1 MINMKKIA
9 LTSLL
14 SSTLMIA
21 GTYEYPSVY
30 KDTRIMG
37 MGGTNVAVGG
47 ESAAMFY
54 NPAGL
59 SRLDPEDGVEVE
71 LFNFNIAF
79 SQDTIDFVTDVSDAA
94 DETAMIEALESYYG
108 QNNHLTLNDYSSVS
122 YRGERFAWSIGVLAG
137 LQGNFQAHTLSHPS
151 GIIEINAMVTGALVA
166 GIAYDVNDYIH
177 VGTSLKVYQGAG
189 IAEGFDYG
197 DIDGIDANTI
207 IDGAEFSAT
216 TVDLGVI
223 YDLEGLSD
231 IAPFSIPFEDVLHP
245 AVGLSVMSIGSP
257 EFGTYGTM
265 PMTFNIGVSIEPEIP
280 VFQNW
285 VFAMD
290 YIDMF
295 NAYGDEYDSN
305 GAKRIR
311 LGAHVSLF
319 DNSWVEAAL
328 AVGMYNA
335 AYTWGAEFRLGIFDL
350 AYSTYAEAIGA
361 YASQNLDRRHQ
372 IMFNIGW

>member
-21 GTYEYPSVY
+21 GTYEYPAVY

-59 SRLDPEDGVEVE
+59 SRLDPEDGIEVE
-71 LFNFNIAF
+71 LFNINVGF
-79 SQDTIDFVTDVSDAA
+79 SADTIDFIKAVSDAA
-94 DETAMIEALESYYG
+94 DETAMITALESYYG
-108 QNNHLTLNDYSSVS
+108 VNNHLTFNNYSSVA
-122 YRGERFAWSIGVLAG
+122 YRGEKFAWSIGVLGG
-137 LQGNFQAHTLSHPS
+137 LEGNFQAHGLSHPS
-151 GIIEINAMVTGALVA
+151 GIIELNTIVTGALVA
-166 GIAYDVNDYIH
+166 GLAYDINDYIH
-177 VGTSLKVYQGAG
+177 VGTSLKVYEGVGVAQ
-189 IAEGFDYG
+189 GFDYG
-197 DIDGIDANTI
+197 DIDT
-207 IDGAEFSAT
+207 IDGDTILNGGTFSAT
-216 TVDLGVI
+216 AVDLGVI

-231 IAPFSIPFEDVLHP
+231 IVPFSLPYEEILHP

-257 EFGTYGTM
+257 EFGTYGSM
-265 PMTFNIGVSIEPEIP
+265 PTTVNVGLSIEPEIP

-290 YIDMF
+290 YIDLF
-295 NAYGDEYDSN
+295 KAYKDEYD
-305 GAKRIR
+305 GDVAKRIR
-311 LGAHVSLF
+311 LGGHVSLF
-319 DNSWVEAAL
+319 DNQWVEAGL
-328 AVGMYNA
+328 SLGMYNTS
-335 AYTWGAEFRLGIFDL
+335 YTFGAELRLGIFDI
-350 AYSTYAEAIGA
+350 AYATFAEEIGA
-361 YASQNLDRRHQ
+361 YAGQNLDRRHQ

>member
-21 GTYEYPSVY
+21 GSYEYPSVY

-59 SRLDPEDGVEVE
+59 SRLDPEDGIEVE
-71 LFNFNIAF
+71 LLNINVAF
-79 SQDTIDFVTDVSDAA
+79 SADTIDFITEVSDAA
-94 DETAMIEALESYYG
+94 DETAMINALESFYG
-108 QNNHLTLNDYSSVS
+108 QNNHLTFNDYSSVS
-122 YRGERFAWSIGVLAG
+122 YRGEQFAWSIGVLAG

-151 GIIEINAMVTGALVA
+151 GIVEINAQVTGALVA
-166 GIAYDVNDYIH
+166 GIAYDVNDYVH
-177 VGTSLKVYQGAG
+177 VGASLKVYQGAG
-189 IAEGFDYG
+189 IAKGFDYG
-197 DIDGIDANTI
+197 DIDGIDGDTL

-216 TVDLGVI
+216 AVDLGVI

-231 IAPFSIPFEDVLHP
+231 IVPFSIPFEEVLHP

-257 EFGTYGTM
+257 EFGQYGTM
-265 PMTFNIGVSIEPEIP
+265 PMTINLGLSIEPEIP

-295 NAYGDEYDSN
+295 NGYGEEYDRDL
-305 GAKRIR
+305 AKRIR
-311 LGAHVSLF
+311 LGGHFSLF
-319 DNSWVEAAL
+319 DNQWVEAGLSA
-328 AVGMYNA
+328 GMYNA
-335 AYTWGAEFRLGIFDL
+335 SYTWGAELRLGIFDI
-350 AYSTYAEAIGA
+350 AYASYAEAIGA

-372 IMFNIGW
+372 IMLNIGW

>member
-21 GTYEYPSVY
+21 GSYEYPSVY

-37 MGGTNVAVGG
+37 MGGANVAVGG

-59 SRLDPEDGVEVE
+59 SRLDAEDGIEVE
-71 LFNFNIAF
+71 IFNFNVAF
-79 SQDTIDFVTDVSDAA
+79 SEDTVEFVTDVMDAA
-94 DETAMIEALESYYG
+94 DETEMISSLEAFYG
-108 QNNHLTLNDYSSVS
+108 QNNHLTFNDYSSVS
-122 YRGERFAWSIGVLAG
+122 YRGDQFAWSIGVLAG
-137 LQGNFQAHTLSHPS
+137 LAGNFQAHTLSHPS
-151 GIIEINAMVTGALVA
+151 GIVEINALVTGALVA

-189 IAEGFDYG
+189 VAKGFDYG
-197 DIDGIDANTI
+197 DIDGIDLDTLTN
-207 IDGAEFSAT
+207 GAEFSAT
-216 TVDLGVI
+216 AIDLGVI

-231 IAPFSIPFEDVLHP
+231 IVPFSIPFEDILHP
-245 AVGLSVMSIGSP
+245 AVGVSVMSIGSP
-257 EFGTYGTM
+257 EFGQYGTM
-265 PMTFNIGVSIEPEIP
+265 PMTINVGLSIEPEIP
-280 VFQNW
+280 VFENW

-290 YIDMF
+290 YIDLF
-295 NAYGDEYDSN
+295 QGYADEYD
-305 GAKRIR
+305 GDAAKRIR
-311 LGAHVSLF
+311 LGGHVSLF
-319 DNSWVEAAL
+319 DNSWVEAGL
-328 AVGMYNA
+328 SLGMYNA
-335 AYTWGAEFRLGIFDL
+335 QYTWGAEFRLGIFDL
-350 AYSTYAEAIGA
+350 AYATYAEAIGA

>member
-21 GTYEYPSVY
+21 GSYEYPSVY

-37 MGGTNVAVGG
+37 MGGANVAVGG

-59 SRLDPEDGVEVE
+59 SRLDPDDGVEVE
-71 LFNFNIAF
+71 LFNLNIAF
-79 SQDTIDFVTDVSDAA
+79 SADTIDFITEVSDAE
-94 DETAMIEALESYYG
+94 DETAMIESLEAYYG
-108 QNNHLTLNDYSSVS
+108 QNNHLTFNDYSSVS
-122 YRGERFAWSIGVLAG
+122 YRGEQFAWSIGVLAG

-151 GIIEINAMVTGALVA
+151 GIVEINAIVTGALVA

-189 IAEGFDYG
+189 VAKGFDYG
-197 DIDGIDANTI
+197 DIDGIDADTLT
-207 IDGAEFSAT
+207 DGAEFSAT

-231 IAPFSIPFEDVLHP
+231 IVPFSVPFEEVLHP
-245 AVGLSVMSIGSP
+245 AVGLSVMSIGGA
-257 EFGTYGTM
+257 EFGQYGTM
-265 PMTFNIGVSIEPEIP
+265 PMTFNLGLSIEPEIP

-295 NAYGDEYDSN
+295 NAYGDEYDRDA
-305 GAKRIR
+305 AKRIR
-311 LGAHVSLF
+311 LGAHFSLF
-319 DNSWVEAAL
+319 DNQWVEASL
-328 AVGMYNA
+328 STGMYNA
-335 AYTWGAEFRLGIFDL
+335 AYTFGAELRLGIFDL